1 MATTGSFINN
11 LMSNSRCAVPEIGMG
26 VTQLCWTD
34 RHPFTMIDIIN
45 DKTLVVQADESIRV
59 DNNGMSDSQKY
70 EYKQN
75 PEGSIYIITLRK
87 NGYWVTKGS
96 SMKSGQRW
104 HVGSRSRYYDFTFQ
118 YKNFNLCTIIN
129 QTGRQSSG

>member
-1 MATTGSFINN
+1 MEKYMATTGSFINN

-34 RHPFTMIDIIN
+34 RHPFTIIDIIN

-104 HVGSRSRYYDFTFQ
+104 HVGSRSRYYDFTF
-118 YKNFNLCTIIN
+118 
-129 QTGRQSSG
+129 